1 MTANL
6 ILGNGGGVVLAADT
20 TTTSGEK
27 IRTWDGATELVGLN
41 GPHAIG
47 ILHSGSV
54 LIDGLPYLMF
64 LENWR
69 NSLADKPLPRVSDYA
84 ESFRIYL
91 RDTIKENVAEV
102 DLLRTYLDDWT
113 AWVWSIHHDLVHDDA
128 LNTKGVT
135 RFFEQRARR
144 FEKGERGSNKALSD
158 AVFERLGQGSASNP
172 FEEECR
178 KESCPNQNHASIEG
192 VLEMVFGE
200 HFSDKGREAAQRW
213 ASYWLGLFHP
223 TRAGATIAFAGYGS
237 KDLVPAWQAIHP
249 EAFAFDSLFGREA
262 RGAKAQRVR
271 PGGGYVLMDAFG
283 QVNEIWRF
291 LNEAGLNPHYSQHI
305 VKDSIRE
312 LSREAAT
319 SSRPP
324 HDENDSGEAG
334 DLSKDGTNPDPLS
347 LAEAE
352 INLNLAQVEG
362 TNLYRVQRSISNLNL
377 TNLVSV
383 AVRLLGLQN
392 LSQDLRNELPTVGSE
407 ICVGVITKADGFRVV
422 DPTSGVPVE
431 KTGVVA

>member
-27 IRTWDGATELVGLN
+27 IRTWDGATKLVGLN

-144 FEKGERGSNKALSD
+144 FEKGERGSNEALSD

-178 KESCPNQNHASIEG
+178 KASCPNQNHASIEG

-213 ASYWLGLFHP
+213 ASFWLGLFHP
-223 TRAGATIAFAGYGS
+223 TRAGATIAFAGTR
-237 KDLVPAWQAIHP
+237 
-249 EAFAFDSLFGREA
+249 SL
-262 RGAKAQRVR
+262 
-271 PGGGYVLMDAFG
+271 
-283 QVNEIWRF
+283 
-291 LNEAGLNPHYSQHI
+291 
-305 VKDSIRE
+305 
-312 LSREAAT
+312 
-319 SSRPP
+319 
-324 HDENDSGEAG
+324 
-334 DLSKDGTNPDPLS
+334 DP
-347 LAEAE
+347 
-352 INLNLAQVEG
+352 
-362 TNLYRVQRSISNLNL
+362 
-377 TNLVSV
+377 
-383 AVRLLGLQN
+383 
-392 LSQDLRNELPTVGSE
+392 
-407 ICVGVITKADGFRVV
+407 
-422 DPTSGVPVE
+422 
-431 KTGVVA
+431 